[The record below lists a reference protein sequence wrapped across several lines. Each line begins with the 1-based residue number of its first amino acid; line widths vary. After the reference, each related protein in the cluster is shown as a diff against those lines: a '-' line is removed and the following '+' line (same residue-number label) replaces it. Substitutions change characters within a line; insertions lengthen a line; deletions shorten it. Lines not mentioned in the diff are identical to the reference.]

1 MPAPVTLAP
10 VIARSP
16 WVLLRAVTVADE
28 VPPACTLEKAVPA
41 GKVMRGLT
49 MNALYMSPDVT
60 CVGELLVSIPVR
72 LTATGMVLLV
82 LLLLPSWP
90 AALLPQQ

>member
-1 MPAPVTLAP
+1 
-10 VIARSP
+10 
-16 WVLLRAVTVADE
+16 
-28 VPPACTLEKAVPA
+28 
-41 GKVMRGLT
+41 MRGLT

-60 CVGELLVSIPVR
+60 CVGELLGSIPVR
-72 LTATGMVLLV
+72 LTATGMVLSV